1 MIGVNSNN
9 VVYRRTGI
17 TALNPKGS
25 SWEVALNYASFIT
38 TGLNGQY
45 VLINGYIFES
55 VQGTKI
61 TELI

>member
-1 MIGVNSNN
+1 MGVNSNN

-17 TALNPKGS
+17 TELNPKGS
-25 SWEVALNYASFIT
+25 NWEVFLNYASFVT

-45 VLINGYIFES
+45 VLINRNIFES